1 MRGNVVGV
9 LFWYTLLWSVVYFVD
24 RASHCFL
31 TTSTS
36 CYYVHGACKQIAR
49 ETWATHRNAST
60 LADEVLDGLDGGADT
75 GVVGDLL
82 AVEGHVEVAA
92 DQDL

>member
-1 MRGNVVGV
+1 VQRSSFTV
-9 LFWYTLLWSVVYFVD
+9 LVYFG
-24 RASHCFL
+24 AEYSLTLFIALLAHKSKFL
-31 TTSTS
+31 
-36 CYYVHGACKQIAR
+36 
-49 ETWATHRNAST
+49 EMWATYRNAST

-75 GVVGDLL
+75 SVVGDLL